1 MSVYRSGF
9 AHYIEKFVSYRK
21 ASGCWNDYA
30 TGQNLRLFDY
40 YCADHYED
48 SSSLTVEMVGSW
60 CRKRETETSSSCYTR
75 TLVVREFID
84 YLRDHGITDIVTP
97 KPPKWERRKYIPH
110 AFTREELEAFF
121 KECDSI
127 IPYKGRA
134 ASVVRKLQ
142 CPVFFRLLY
151 SSGVRTTEARY
162 LQRSDV
168 DLVHGV
174 LNIRK
179 SKGYDQHYVAL
190 HETMTIL
197 LKIYDSAIDKI
208 QPERTYF
215 FECIKTGSCYS
226 RDWVKDNF
234 NKLWKAANGAGSHA
248 VAYDLRH
255 HYAIENISSWVDDS
269 FTFSE
274 KLHYLSKSMGH
285 RWIVST
291 LYYYS
296 IVPRL
301 ADKIREK
308 TETRF
313 NEVVPE
319 VWDEEDE

>member
-9 AHYIEKFVSYRK
+9 THYIEKFVSYRK
-21 ASGCWNDYA
+21 ASGSWNEYA

-48 SSSLTVEMVGSW
+48 SSSLTAEMVGSW
-60 CRKRETETSSSCYTR
+60 CRKRGTETSSSCYTR

-97 KPPKWERRKYIPH
+97 KPPKWEGRKYIPH
-110 AFTREELEAFF
+110 AFTKEELEAFF

-127 IPYKGRA
+127 DPYKGKS
-134 ASVVRKLQ
+134 ASVIRKLQ

-151 SSGVRTTEARY
+151 SSGIRTTEARY
-162 LQRSDV
+162 LQRQDV
-168 DLVHGV
+168 DLAHGV

-190 HETMTIL
+190 HETMTVL

-215 FECIKTGSCYS
+215 FECIKTGSYYS

-234 NKLWKAANGAGSHA
+234 NKLWKAANGADSHA

-255 HYAIENISSWVDDS
+255 HYAIENISSWEDDS

-308 TETRF
+308 TETEF
-313 NEVVPE
+313 NEIVPE
-319 VWDEEDE
+319 VWDEED

>member
-21 ASGCWNDYA
+21 ASGSWNDYA
-30 TGQNLRLFDY
+30 TGQNLRLFDH

-48 SSSLTVEMVGSW
+48 SSPLTEGMVDSW

-75 TLVVREFID
+75 TLVVRELID
-84 YLRDHGITDIVTP
+84 YFRDHGITDIVTP

-110 AFTREELEAFF
+110 AFTREELGAFF
-121 KECDSI
+121 RECDSI
-127 IPYKGRA
+127 DPYKGRK

-151 SSGVRTTEARY
+151 SSGIRTTEARY
-162 LQRSDV
+162 LQRPDV

-190 HETMTIL
+190 HETLTEL
-197 LKIYDSAIDKI
+197 LKVYDSAIDKI

-215 FECIKTGSCYS
+215 FECIKTGSYYS

-234 NKLWKAANGAGSHA
+234 NNLWKAANGAGNHA

-255 HYAIENISSWVDDS
+255 HYAIENISSWEDDS

-308 TETRF
+308 TETGF
-313 NEVVPE
+313 NEIVPE
-319 VWDEEDE
+319 VWDEEE

>member
-1 MSVYRSGF
+1 MRDTFSQIY
-9 AHYIEKFVSYRK
+9 
-21 ASGCWNDYA
+21 N
-30 TGQNLRLFDY
+30 

-48 SSSLTVEMVGSW
+48 NFSLTSEMINSW

-97 KPPKWERRKYIPH
+97 KPPRLEGRKYIPH
-110 AFTREELEAFF
+110 AFTKEELEDFF

-127 IPYKGRA
+127 DPYKGRM

-151 SSGVRTTEARY
+151 SSGIRTTEARY

-179 SKGYDQHYVAL
+179 SKGYDQHYVAI
-190 HETMTIL
+190 HETMTAL

-234 NKLWKAANGAGSHA
+234 NKLWKEANEADSHA

-255 HYAIENISSWVDDS
+255 HYAIENISSWEDDS
-269 FTFSE
+269 LTFNE

-285 RWIVST
+285 RWIATT

-308 TETRF
+308 TEFGF
-313 NEVVPE
+313 NEIVPE
-319 VWDEEDE
+319 VWDDEE

>member
-1 MSVYRSGF
+1 MSIYRSGF
-9 AHYIEKFVSYRK
+9 AHEIEKFVSYRK
-21 ASGCWNDYA
+21 ASGSWNDYA
-30 TGQNLRLFDY
+30 TGQNLRLFDH
-40 YCADHYED
+40 YCAGHYED
-48 SSSLTVEMVGSW
+48 SSSLTAEMVGSW
-60 CRKRETETSSSCYTR
+60 CRQRETETSNSCYTR
-75 TLVVREFID
+75 TLAVREFIE
-84 YLRDHGITDIVTP
+84 YLRTHGLTDIATP
-97 KPPKWERRKYIPH
+97 KPPKMERRKYVPY
-110 AFTREELEAFF
+110 AFSKEELEAFF

-127 IPYKGRA
+127 DPYKGRP

-151 SSGVRTTEARY
+151 SSGIRTTEARY
-162 LQRSDV
+162 LQRSDA
-168 DLVHGV
+168 DLMHGV

-179 SKGYDQHYVAL
+179 SKGYDQHYIAL
-190 HETMTIL
+190 HETMTEL

-215 FECIKTGSCYS
+215 FECIKTGSYYS

-234 NKLWKAANGAGSHA
+234 NKLWKAANGADSHA
-248 VAYDLRH
+248 VAYDIRH
-255 HYAIENISSWVDDS
+255 HYAIENISSWEDDS

-308 TETRF
+308 TETGF
-313 NEVVPE
+313 NEIVPE
-319 VWDEEDE
+319 VWDEEE